1 MSNKSYKFYGII
13 SILVGFLMMRGTL
26 QKFITFDSV
35 SSELGFTFLAFL
47 LGVGCLICGFSKET
61 KTKTINN

>member
-13 SILVGFLMMRGTL
+13 SILIGFLMMRGTL
-26 QKFITFDSV
+26 QKIITFDSV

-47 LGVGCLICGFSKET
+47 LGAGCLICGFSKET
-61 KTKTINN
+61 ETETINN